1 MDIGDICYGSR
12 CSKVLKFK
20 ITKGKY
26 IKISYLIQIF
36 ICKFANRFKHNM
48 RMMTKGLIIRGIK
61 LAYIVVLLLYAVS
74 AFSQNEIGRI
84 RTDSLHN
91 VLQEAKTPEE
101 KLTVLKELVT
111 INRQQEIE
119 VSLGKEIMDIAMQLD
134 SFPLVYNAMAEL
146 SRYYYNQNMRDSM
159 LYWYAMIDTISHRH
173 KECPDALFTAGS
185 LVCQNYL
192 WAEDYEQ
199 AMNEAIRQV
208 DLANREHQEY
218 GQARGNYNLALIY
231 QVVGQDSNAVDVF
244 RKGLVW
250 LDKHRDWPVLELQY
264 LSDMAISTLRLNLF
278 DESEKL
284 LMRYEKLLD
293 KMEQDYETKG
303 YIFQVRLH
311 RCLLNSEFSELYTRS
326 GKMGRAREYLE
337 KAATFMS
344 DSLEVFIR
352 FTYYQSEALYYVKV
366 GENRLALSA
375 IDNALSFGYDPD
387 MMRLKMQVLRCD
399 GQLKE
404 AIQVYKNIL
413 ETNAEINNKAFDRQ
427 MAQLRVLNDLNDSE
441 KRIRELEHQNVQIA
455 SRQRQLVYILVTIG
469 ILLILVF
476 LLYRL
481 YHRTRRL
488 KNELLL
494 EKDSLVES
502 EKQLRIIK
510 EKAVEANHL
519 KTVFIS
525 NISHEVRTPL
535 NAIVGFSELLVDNS
549 FSEEEKITFAAT
561 IKHSSELLMNLIN
574 DVLDLSRLESGNYNF
589 TIKEWDAVVLCREIM
604 DSLEG
609 KVMPDVKLNF
619 ISAVETFLL
628 NTDRYRLL
636 QLLGHLL
643 SNALKF
649 TTVGEVNLKF
659 EIDRES
665 NSVCFIVADTGC
677 GIPVEMADKIFER
690 FEKLDD
696 FKQGTGLGLAICRNI
711 AGRFGGSL
719 YLDTSYAKKM
729 KGACF
734 VFVHPCSLEN
744 SKD

>member
-1 MDIGDICYGSR
+1 
-12 CSKVLKFK
+12 
-20 ITKGKY
+20 
-26 IKISYLIQIF
+26 
-36 ICKFANRFKHNM
+36 
-48 RMMTKGLIIRGIK
+48 
-61 LAYIVVLLLYAVS
+61 
-74 AFSQNEIGRI
+74 
-84 RTDSLHN
+84 
-91 VLQEAKTPEE
+91 
-101 KLTVLKELVT
+101 
-111 INRQQEIE
+111 
-119 VSLGKEIMDIAMQLD
+119 
-134 SFPLVYNAMAEL
+134 
-146 SRYYYNQNMRDSM
+146 
-159 LYWYAMIDTISHRH
+159 
-173 KECPDALFTAGS
+173 
-185 LVCQNYL
+185 
-192 WAEDYEQ
+192 
-199 AMNEAIRQV
+199 
-208 DLANREHQEY
+208 
-218 GQARGNYNLALIY
+218 
-231 QVVGQDSNAVDVF
+231 
-244 RKGLVW
+244 
-250 LDKHRDWPVLELQY
+250 
-264 LSDMAISTLRLNLF
+264 
-278 DESEKL
+278 
-284 LMRYEKLLD
+284 
-293 KMEQDYETKG
+293 
-303 YIFQVRLH
+303 
-311 RCLLNSEFSELYTRS
+311 
-326 GKMGRAREYLE
+326 
-337 KAATFMS
+337 
-344 DSLEVFIR
+344 
-352 FTYYQSEALYYVKV
+352 
-366 GENRLALSA
+366 
-375 IDNALSFGYDPD
+375 
-387 MMRLKMQVLRCD
+387 MQVLRCD

-589 TIKEWDAVVLCREIM
+589 TIKGWDAVVLCREIM